1 MISCKTIRHD
11 PLWWCAPALRKRSSN
26 YNLKCRLPRITE
38 SILTFMKPV
47 KLMQNHI
54 ARVPNL
60 RRDKSRH
67 VWWVHWLRQHAVWP
81 SEDKPTCT
89 DTVLTHSL
97 SWKDNMWRLKLIQGQ
112 HYDLWTIIAYPGFSS
127 QVDLPLF
134 MPGLRATK
142 RLHSPLCL
150 VSGNNCNT
158 KYCCQLILSCIKQL
172 SGDWLRSTESCGV

>member
-1 MISCKTIRHD
+1 MASCKIVRHE
-11 PLWWCAPALRKRSSN
+11 PLCWCEPALQKRSN
-26 YNLKCRLPRITE
+26 NADLECRLPRITE
-38 SILTFMKPV
+38 LILTFMKPV

-54 ARVPNL
+54 ARVPKL

-67 VWWVHWLRQHAVWP
+67 VWWVHWLRQYAVWP

-97 SWKDNMWRLKLIQGQ
+97 SWKDDMWGWTDVRPALWWLVDHCLSRLLFTSG
-112 HYDLWTIIAYPGFSS
+112 YPS
-127 QVDLPLF
+127 VHARTACN
-134 MPGLRATK
+134 RA
-142 RLHSPLCL
+142 LHSPSCL
-150 VSGNNCNT
+150 ISGNNCNT